1 MKEYLKPIIIDEEI
15 EIEDIMLDSI
25 VDNVEDTIDD
35 NSGDSI
41 GGVA

>member
-1 MKEYLKPIIIDEEI
+1 MKEYIKPIIIDEVI
-15 EIEDIMLDSI
+15 EIEDIVLDSI
-25 VDNVEDTIDD
+25 IDNVEDTIDD